1 MTMFKKMLFGGD
13 YNPEQWPEEI
23 WLEDMHLLKDA
34 QINTATI
41 NVFAWALL
49 QPDEATYDFSI
60 LDKIVEMLVKN
71 NYAIIMGTSTAALPA
86 WMSQRYPDVNRT
98 DFYGLEH
105 KYGHRHNACP
115 NSPTFRK
122 YGKRLA
128 GKIAER
134 YGHLEELVCWHISN
148 EYSGECYCDNCAK
161 AFRVWL
167 KKKYGSIEAVNK
179 AWNTNFWSHTFYSFE
194 EIVPPNYL
202 GDGIPND
209 KASFGGLSLD
219 YARFNSQSIMQNF
232 IDEKQAIRAFDDTT
246 PVTTNL
252 MGAYKP
258 LNYFEFAKEMDIIS
272 WDAYPSFDTPFSY
285 SSMMH
290 DLMRGLRD
298 GQPFM
303 LMEQTPSQQNWQ
315 PFNSL
320 KRPGQMRQMSYH
332 AVAHGAD
339 TVQFFQL
346 RRCIGAG
353 EKFHGAVIDHVGTNE
368 TRVFKEV
375 KQLGKELANLGDIL
389 LDGRTPAKVG
399 LIFDWENYWAL
410 ESAIGPNVELKYV
423 DQVHRYYRELYKRNI
438 PVDMVGLNSEFS
450 HYDVLLA
457 PCLYLLN
464 EQTAEKIETFTK
476 NGGTFV
482 TSTMSGLVDEN
493 DNVHLGGYPGPLKN
507 VTGIWVEEFDAMP
520 STKQTSVKFGEKL
533 AYGTLLCDIIHPRG
547 ASVVATYGEEEFYR
561 NTPVITMNAFG
572 NGQAYYIGTVLDDT
586 GMKLIFDQILTEKN
600 IPSLYLPEGIEM
612 TERVNSNGRFVFVMN
627 HLEKEETIDVS
638 FKGKDVL
645 TNTEI
650 EPTFV
655 LAPFDVKIIKV
666 I

>member
-1 MTMFKKMLFGGD
+1 MFKKMLFGGD

-71 NYAIIMGTSTAALPA
+71 NYAIIMGTSTASLPA

-464 EQTAEKIETFTK
+464 EQITEKIETFTK

>member
-71 NYAIIMGTSTAALPA
+71 NYAIIMGTSTASLPA

-464 EQTAEKIETFTK
+464 EQITEKIETFTK